1 MTPRGLF
8 IGTLGV
14 SLFNGLASPALP
26 LLFFLAPIWMP
37 EFVPATNEA
46 RFYAAS
52 LVVSFGTLLVAGIP
66 AAVFERVTGRRSSD
80 TTSML
85 VWLACAV
92 VLSLPALQQIMGASA
107 G

>member
-1 MTPRGLF
+1 VTPRGLF

-26 LLFFLAPIWMP
+26 LLFILAPIWMP

-66 AAVFERVTGRRSSD
+66 AAVFEHVTGRRSSD

-85 VWLACAV
+85 VWLACTV
-92 VLSLPALQQIMGASA
+92 RLSLPALQQIMGASA